1 MQYIQ
6 QLLSRI
12 NLLYLCPFVQKIL
25 HLSLILCLVALTPM
39 SAYAAG
45 DSLTSSISLSFNSTK
60 KFQLEAYEHFYA
72 YYTVPSSYS
81 RTKNTLSVTVSNLSN
96 FSISVM
102 NSDGSSISTTRKKNI
117 LYFKNNAF
125 IAENRYFIKIHN
137 QRNIR
142 SSGSINIRCTTDTT
156 ASPKTS
162 HKDATNI
169 ASSHK
174 RHQQKSTKSSSS
186 RNASRQKSTN
196 NSYSRNASRQKT
208 ANNSYSR
215 NASRQK
221 STNNSYSRN
230 ASRQK
235 STNNSSSRNASR
247 QKTANNSSSRNASR
261 QKATNNSSSQNAS
274 RQKAT
279 KSSSSRKGKTAA
291 TNNASTSS
299 KKYVSSGTTLSPV
312 TPAIHYIRL
321 KKGTSIALAERIY
334 TTVPN
339 HPISFTPSSSSL
351 HITDGIVYATSAGLF
366 YIIIQDGSYSSS
378 CTVKVD
384 P

>member
-1 MQYIQ
+1 MHYKKGVFMQYIQ

-60 KFQLEAYEHFYA
+60 KFQLEPYEHFYA

-142 SSGSINIRCTTDTT
+142 SAGSINIRYTTDTT

-186 RNASRQKSTN
+186 W
-196 NSYSRNASRQKT
+196 NASRQKT
-208 ANNSYSR
+208 T
-215 NASRQK
+215 K
-221 STNNSYSRN
+221 S
-230 ASRQK
+230 
-235 STNNSSSRNASR
+235 SSSRNASR
-247 QKTANNSSSRNASR
+247 QKTANNSSSRNASW
-261 QKATNNSSSQNAS
+261 
-274 RQKAT
+274 QKAT

-291 TNNASTSS
+291 TNKASTSS

>member
-60 KFQLEAYEHFYA
+60 KFQLEPYEHFYA

-142 SSGSINIRCTTDTT
+142 SAGSINIRYTTDTT

-174 RHQQKSTKSSSS
+174 RHKQKSTKSSSS
-186 RNASRQKSTN
+186 RNASRQKSI
-196 NSYSRNASRQKT
+196 
-208 ANNSYSR
+208 
-215 NASRQK
+215 
-221 STNNSYSRN
+221 
-230 ASRQK
+230 
-235 STNNSSSRNASR
+235 NNSSSRNDSR
-247 QKTANNSSSRNASR
+247 QKTANNSSSRND
-261 QKATNNSSSQNAS
+261 S

-291 TNNASTSS
+291 TNKASTSS

>member
-142 SSGSINIRCTTDTT
+142 SSGSINIRYTTDTT

-174 RHQQKSTKSSSS
+174 RHQQKST
-186 RNASRQKSTN
+186 
-196 NSYSRNASRQKT
+196 
-208 ANNSYSR
+208 
-215 NASRQK
+215 
-221 STNNSYSRN
+221 
-230 ASRQK
+230 
-235 STNNSSSRNASR
+235 NNSSSRNASR
-247 QKTANNSSSRNASR
+247 QKTPNNSSSRNASR
-261 QKATNNSSSQNAS
+261 QKN
-274 RQKAT
+274 T

>member
-1 MQYIQ
+1 MHYKKGVSMQYIQ

-60 KFQLEAYEHFYA
+60 KFQLEPYEHFYA

-142 SSGSINIRCTTDTT
+142 SSGSINIRYTTDTT

-186 RNASRQKSTN
+186 RNASRQKSTK
-196 NSYSRNASRQKT
+196 SSSSRNASRQK
-208 ANNSYSR
+208 A
-215 NASRQK
+215 
-221 STNNSYSRN
+221 TNNSSSRN

-247 QKTANNSSSRNASR
+247 QKTA
-261 QKATNNSSSQNAS
+261 
-274 RQKAT
+274 
-279 KSSSSRKGKTAA
+279 KSSSSRKGKTPA
-291 TNNASTSS
+291 TNNVSTSP
-299 KKYVSSGTTLSPV
+299 KKNISSDTTLSPV

>member
-60 KFQLEAYEHFYA
+60 KFQLEAYEHFYV

-142 SSGSINIRCTTDTT
+142 SAGSINIRYTTDTT

-196 NSYSRNASRQKT
+196 NSSSRNASRQKT
-208 ANNSYSR
+208 ANNSYS
-215 NASRQK
+215 Q
-221 STNNSYSRN
+221 
-230 ASRQK
+230 
-235 STNNSSSRNASR
+235 NASR

-261 QKATNNSSSQNAS
+261 QKTANNSY
-274 RQKAT
+274 
-279 KSSSSRKGKTAA
+279 SRKGKTAA

-299 KKYVSSGTTLSPV
+299 KKFVSSGTTLSPV

-366 YIIIQDGSYSSS
+366 YIIVQDGSYSSS

>member
-60 KFQLEAYEHFYA
+60 KFQLEPYEHFYA

-142 SSGSINIRCTTDTT
+142 SAGSINIRYTTDTT

-174 RHQQKSTKSSSS
+174 RHKQKSTKSSSS
-186 RNASRQKSTN
+186 RNASRQKSI
-196 NSYSRNASRQKT
+196 
-208 ANNSYSR
+208 
-215 NASRQK
+215 
-221 STNNSYSRN
+221 
-230 ASRQK
+230 
-235 STNNSSSRNASR
+235 NNSSSRNDSR
-247 QKTANNSSSRNASR
+247 QKTANNSSSRND
-261 QKATNNSSSQNAS
+261 S

-291 TNNASTSS
+291 TNKASTSS

-378 CTVKVD
+378 SCTVKVD

>member
-12 NLLYLCPFVQKIL
+12 NILYLCPFVQKIL

-142 SSGSINIRCTTDTT
+142 SAGSINIRYTTDTT

-186 RNASRQKSTN
+186 RNASRQKTAN
-196 NSYSRNASRQKT
+196 NSSSRNASRQK
-208 ANNSYSR
+208 N
-215 NASRQK
+215 
-221 STNNSYSRN
+221 
-230 ASRQK
+230 
-235 STNNSSSRNASR
+235 TNNSSSRNASR

-261 QKATNNSSSQNAS
+261 QKN
-274 RQKAT
+274 T

-299 KKYVSSGTTLSPV
+299 KKYISSGTTLSPV

>member
-60 KFQLEAYEHFYA
+60 KFQLEPYEHFYA

-142 SSGSINIRCTTDTT
+142 SAGSINIRYTTDTT

-186 RNASRQKSTN
+186 RNASRQKT
-196 NSYSRNASRQKT
+196 T
-208 ANNSYSR
+208 
-215 NASRQK
+215 K
-221 STNNSYSRN
+221 S
-230 ASRQK
+230 
-235 STNNSSSRNASR
+235 SSSRNASR
-247 QKTANNSSSRNASR
+247 QKTANNSY
-261 QKATNNSSSQNAS
+261 
-274 RQKAT
+274 
-279 KSSSSRKGKTAA
+279 SRKGKTAA

-299 KKYVSSGTTLSPV
+299 KKYISSGTTLSPV

>member
-1 MQYIQ
+1 MQHIQ

-60 KFQLEAYEHFYA
+60 KFQLEPYEHFYA

-142 SSGSINIRCTTDTT
+142 SAGSINIRYTTDTT

-186 RNASRQKSTN
+186 RNASRQKT
-196 NSYSRNASRQKT
+196 T
-208 ANNSYSR
+208 
-215 NASRQK
+215 K
-221 STNNSYSRN
+221 S
-230 ASRQK
+230 
-235 STNNSSSRNASR
+235 SSSRND
-247 QKTANNSSSRNASR
+247 
-261 QKATNNSSSQNAS
+261 S

-291 TNNASTSS
+291 TNKASTSS

>member
-60 KFQLEAYEHFYA
+60 KFQLEPYEHFYA

-142 SSGSINIRCTTDTT
+142 SAGSINIRYTTDTT

-174 RHQQKSTKSSSS
+174 RHKQKSTKSSSS
-186 RNASRQKSTN
+186 RNAKPTKKALITLLPGMTSRHEN
-196 NSYSRNASRQKT
+196 R
-208 ANNSYSR
+208 
-215 NASRQK
+215 
-221 STNNSYSRN
+221 
-230 ASRQK
+230 
-235 STNNSSSRNASR
+235 
-247 QKTANNSSSRNASR
+247 
-261 QKATNNSSSQNAS
+261 
-274 RQKAT
+274 
-279 KSSSSRKGKTAA
+279 
-291 TNNASTSS
+291 
-299 KKYVSSGTTLSPV
+299 
-312 TPAIHYIRL
+312 
-321 KKGTSIALAERIY
+321 
-334 TTVPN
+334 
-339 HPISFTPSSSSL
+339 
-351 HITDGIVYATSAGLF
+351 
-366 YIIIQDGSYSSS
+366 
-378 CTVKVD
+378 
-384 P
+384 

>member
-142 SSGSINIRCTTDTT
+142 SAGSINIRYTTDTT

-186 RNASRQKSTN
+186 W
-196 NSYSRNASRQKT
+196 NASRQKT
-208 ANNSYSR
+208 T
-215 NASRQK
+215 K
-221 STNNSYSRN
+221 S
-230 ASRQK
+230 
-235 STNNSSSRNASR
+235 SSSRNASR
-247 QKTANNSSSRNASR
+247 QKTANNSSSRNASW
-261 QKATNNSSSQNAS
+261 
-274 RQKAT
+274 QKAT

-299 KKYVSSGTTLSPV
+299 KKYISSGTTLSPV

>member
-1 MQYIQ
+1 MQHIQ

-96 FSISVM
+96 FSVSVM

-137 QRNIR
+137 LRNIR
-142 SSGSINIRCTTDTT
+142 SAGSINIRYTTDTT

-162 HKDATNI
+162 HKDTTNI

-174 RHQQKSTKSSSS
+174 RHQQK
-186 RNASRQKSTN
+186 NTN
-196 NSYSRNASRQKT
+196 NSS
-208 ANNSYSR
+208 
-215 NASRQK
+215 
-221 STNNSYSRN
+221 SRN

-247 QKTANNSSSRNASR
+247 QKTANN
-261 QKATNNSSSQNAS
+261 
-274 RQKAT
+274 
-279 KSSSSRKGKTAA
+279 SSSRKGKTAA

-366 YIIIQDGSYSSS
+366 YIVIQDGSYSSS

-384 P
+384 S

>member
-81 RTKNTLSVTVSNLSN
+81 RTKNTLSATVSNLSN

-142 SSGSINIRCTTDTT
+142 SAGSINIRYTTDTT

-186 RNASRQKSTN
+186 RNASRQKATN
-196 NSYSRNASRQKT
+196 NSS
-208 ANNSYSR
+208 
-215 NASRQK
+215 
-221 STNNSYSRN
+221 SRN

-247 QKTANNSSSRNASR
+247 QKSTNNSSSRNDSR
-261 QKATNNSSSQNAS
+261 QKTANN
-274 RQKAT
+274 
-279 KSSSSRKGKTAA
+279 SSSRKGKTAA

-299 KKYVSSGTTLSPV
+299 KKFVSSGTTLSPV

-366 YIIIQDGSYSSS
+366 YIIVQDGSYSSS

>member
-72 YYTVPSSYS
+72 YYTMPSSYS

-125 IAENRYFIKIHN
+125 TAENRYFIKIHN

-142 SSGSINIRCTTDTT
+142 SSGSINIRYTTDTT

-174 RHQQKSTKSSSS
+174 QHQQKSTKSSSS
-186 RNASRQKSTN
+186 RNASRQKT
-196 NSYSRNASRQKT
+196 T
-208 ANNSYSR
+208 
-215 NASRQK
+215 K
-221 STNNSYSRN
+221 S
-230 ASRQK
+230 
-235 STNNSSSRNASR
+235 
-247 QKTANNSSSRNASR
+247 SSSRNASR
-261 QKATNNSSSQNAS
+261 QKATNNSSS
-274 RQKAT
+274 
-279 KSSSSRKGKTAA
+279 RKGKTAA
-291 TNNASTSS
+291 TNKSSTSS

-351 HITDGIVYATSAGLF
+351 HITDGIVYTTSAGLF

>member
-142 SSGSINIRCTTDTT
+142 SAGSINIRYTTDTT

-186 RNASRQKSTN
+186 W
-196 NSYSRNASRQKT
+196 
-208 ANNSYSR
+208 
-215 NASRQK
+215 
-221 STNNSYSRN
+221 
-230 ASRQK
+230 
-235 STNNSSSRNASR
+235 NASR
-247 QKTANNSSSRNASR
+247 QKTANNSSSRNDSR
-261 QKATNNSSSQNAS
+261 QKATNNSSSRNDS

-299 KKYVSSGTTLSPV
+299 KKYISSGTTLSPV

>member
-72 YYTVPSSYS
+72 YYTMPSSYS

-125 IAENRYFIKIHN
+125 TAENRYFIKIHN

-142 SSGSINIRCTTDTT
+142 SAGSINIRYTTDTT

-186 RNASRQKSTN
+186 RNASRQKTAN
-196 NSYSRNASRQKT
+196 NSSSRNASRQK
-208 ANNSYSR
+208 N
-215 NASRQK
+215 
-221 STNNSYSRN
+221 
-230 ASRQK
+230 
-235 STNNSSSRNASR
+235 TNNSSSRNASR
-247 QKTANNSSSRNASR
+247 QKTTNNSSSRNASR
-261 QKATNNSSSQNAS
+261 QKATKSSSSRNAS

>member
-1 MQYIQ
+1 MHYKKGVSMQYIQ

-72 YYTVPSSYS
+72 YYTMPSSYS

-125 IAENRYFIKIHN
+125 TAENRYFIKIHN

-142 SSGSINIRCTTDTT
+142 SSGSINIRYTTDTT

-174 RHQQKSTKSSSS
+174 QHQQKSTKS
-186 RNASRQKSTN
+186 
-196 NSYSRNASRQKT
+196 
-208 ANNSYSR
+208 
-215 NASRQK
+215 
-221 STNNSYSRN
+221 
-230 ASRQK
+230 
-235 STNNSSSRNASR
+235 SSSRNASR

-261 QKATNNSSSQNAS
+261 QKN
-274 RQKAT
+274 T

-291 TNNASTSS
+291 TNKSSTSS

>member
-60 KFQLEAYEHFYA
+60 KFQLEPYEHFYA

-142 SSGSINIRCTTDTT
+142 SAGSINIRYTTDTT

-186 RNASRQKSTN
+186 RNASRQKSTK
-196 NSYSRNASRQKT
+196 SSSSRNASRQK
-208 ANNSYSR
+208 A
-215 NASRQK
+215 
-221 STNNSYSRN
+221 TNNSSSRN

-247 QKTANNSSSRNASR
+247 QKTA
-261 QKATNNSSSQNAS
+261 
-274 RQKAT
+274 
-279 KSSSSRKGKTAA
+279 KSSSSRKGKTPA
-291 TNNASTSS
+291 TNNVSTSP
-299 KKYVSSGTTLSPV
+299 KKNISSDTTLSPV

>member
-60 KFQLEAYEHFYA
+60 KFQLEPYEHFYA

-142 SSGSINIRCTTDTT
+142 SSGSINIRYTTDTT

-186 RNASRQKSTN
+186 RNASRQKT
-196 NSYSRNASRQKT
+196 T
-208 ANNSYSR
+208 
-215 NASRQK
+215 K
-221 STNNSYSRN
+221 S
-230 ASRQK
+230 
-235 STNNSSSRNASR
+235 SSSRNASR
-247 QKTANNSSSRNASR
+247 QKTANNSY
-261 QKATNNSSSQNAS
+261 
-274 RQKAT
+274 
-279 KSSSSRKGKTAA
+279 SRKGKTAA

-299 KKYVSSGTTLSPV
+299 KKYISSGTTLSHV

-366 YIIIQDGSYSSS
+366 YIIVQDGSYSSS
-378 CTVKVD
+378 CTIKVD
-384 P
+384 S

>member
-12 NLLYLCPFVQKIL
+12 NLLYLCPLVQKIL

-45 DSLTSSISLSFNSTK
+45 DSLTSSTSLSFNSTK

-102 NSDGSSISTTRKKNI
+102 SSDGSSISTTRKKNI

-142 SSGSINIRCTTDTT
+142 SAGSINIRYTTDTT

-174 RHQQKSTKSSSS
+174 QHQQKSTKSSSS
-186 RNASRQKSTN
+186 RNASWQKATN
-196 NSYSRNASRQKT
+196 NSS
-208 ANNSYSR
+208 
-215 NASRQK
+215 
-221 STNNSYSRN
+221 SRN

-247 QKTANNSSSRNASR
+247 QKTANNSSSR
-261 QKATNNSSSQNAS
+261 
-274 RQKAT
+274 
-279 KSSSSRKGKTAA
+279 KGKTAA

-299 KKYVSSGTTLSPV
+299 KKYIFSGTTLSPV

>member
-1 MQYIQ
+1 MQHIQ

-25 HLSLILCLVALTPM
+25 HLSLILCLLALTPM

-142 SSGSINIRCTTDTT
+142 SAGSINIRYTTDTT
-156 ASPKTS
+156 ASPKTI

-174 RHQQKSTKSSSS
+174 RHQQKSTRSSSS
-186 RNASRQKSTN
+186 RNASRQKTTN

-208 ANNSYSR
+208 ANNSSSR
-215 NASRQK
+215 NSNRQK
-221 STNNSYSRN
+221 
-230 ASRQK
+230 A
-235 STNNSSSRNASR
+235 TNNSSSRNASR
-247 QKTANNSSSRNASR
+247 QKN
-261 QKATNNSSSQNAS
+261 
-274 RQKAT
+274 T

>member
-72 YYTVPSSYS
+72 YYTMPSSYS

-125 IAENRYFIKIHN
+125 TAENRYFIKIHN

-142 SSGSINIRCTTDTT
+142 SSGSINIRYTTDTT

-174 RHQQKSTKSSSS
+174 QHQQKSTKSSSS
-186 RNASRQKSTN
+186 RNASRQKT
-196 NSYSRNASRQKT
+196 T
-208 ANNSYSR
+208 
-215 NASRQK
+215 K
-221 STNNSYSRN
+221 S
-230 ASRQK
+230 
-235 STNNSSSRNASR
+235 
-247 QKTANNSSSRNASR
+247 SSSRNASR
-261 QKATNNSSSQNAS
+261 QKATNNSSS
-274 RQKAT
+274 
-279 KSSSSRKGKTAA
+279 RKGKTAA
-291 TNNASTSS
+291 TNKSSTSS

-334 TTVPN
+334 TTFPN

>member
-72 YYTVPSSYS
+72 NYTVPSSYS

-142 SSGSINIRCTTDTT
+142 SSGSINIRYTTDTT

-186 RNASRQKSTN
+186 RNASRQK
-196 NSYSRNASRQKT
+196 
-208 ANNSYSR
+208 
-215 NASRQK
+215 
-221 STNNSYSRN
+221 
-230 ASRQK
+230 
-235 STNNSSSRNASR
+235 
-247 QKTANNSSSRNASR
+247 TANNSSSRNASR
-261 QKATNNSSSQNAS
+261 QKATNNSSS
-274 RQKAT
+274 
-279 KSSSSRKGKTAA
+279 RKGKTAA
-291 TNNASTSS
+291 TNKSSTSS

>member
-12 NLLYLCPFVQKIL
+12 NLLYLCPLVQKIL

-45 DSLTSSISLSFNSTK
+45 DSLTSSTSLSFNSTK

-142 SSGSINIRCTTDTT
+142 SAGSINIRYTTDTT

-186 RNASRQKSTN
+186 RNASRQKT
-196 NSYSRNASRQKT
+196 T
-208 ANNSYSR
+208 
-215 NASRQK
+215 K
-221 STNNSYSRN
+221 S
-230 ASRQK
+230 
-235 STNNSSSRNASR
+235 SSSRNASR
-247 QKTANNSSSRNASR
+247 QKTANNSSSRNDSR
-261 QKATNNSSSQNAS
+261 QKATNNSSSRNDS

-299 KKYVSSGTTLSPV
+299 KKYISSGTTLSPV

>member
-72 YYTVPSSYS
+72 YYTMPSSYS

-125 IAENRYFIKIHN
+125 TAENRYFIKIHN

-142 SSGSINIRCTTDTT
+142 SAGSINIRYTTDTT

-186 RNASRQKSTN
+186 RNASRQKTTK
-196 NSYSRNASRQKT
+196 NSSSRNASRQKT
-208 ANNSYSR
+208 A
-215 NASRQK
+215 
-221 STNNSYSRN
+221 
-230 ASRQK
+230 
-235 STNNSSSRNASR
+235 NNSSSRNASR

-261 QKATNNSSSQNAS
+261 QKN
-274 RQKAT
+274 T

>member
-1 MQYIQ
+1 MHYKKGVSMQHIQ

-60 KFQLEAYEHFYA
+60 KFQLEPYEHFYA

-142 SSGSINIRCTTDTT
+142 SSGSINIRYTTDTT

-186 RNASRQKSTN
+186 RNASRQKSTKR
-196 NSYSRNASRQKT
+196 SSSRNASRQK
-208 ANNSYSR
+208 A
-215 NASRQK
+215 
-221 STNNSYSRN
+221 TNNSSSRN

-247 QKTANNSSSRNASR
+247 QKTA
-261 QKATNNSSSQNAS
+261 
-274 RQKAT
+274 
-279 KSSSSRKGKTAA
+279 KSSSSRKGKTPA
-291 TNNASTSS
+291 TNNVSTSP
-299 KKYVSSGTTLSPV
+299 KKNISSDTTLSPV

>member
-142 SSGSINIRCTTDTT
+142 SSGSINIRYTTNTT

-186 RNASRQKSTN
+186 RNASRQKTTKS
-196 NSYSRNASRQKT
+196 SSSRNASRQKT

-215 NASRQK
+215 
-221 STNNSYSRN
+221 
-230 ASRQK
+230 
-235 STNNSSSRNASR
+235 
-247 QKTANNSSSRNASR
+247 
-261 QKATNNSSSQNAS
+261 
-274 RQKAT
+274 
-279 KSSSSRKGKTAA
+279 KGKTAA
-291 TNNASTSS
+291 TNKASTSS

>member
-72 YYTVPSSYS
+72 NYTVPSSYS
-81 RTKNTLSVTVSNLSN
+81 RTKKTLSVTVSNLSN

-142 SSGSINIRCTTDTT
+142 SSGSINIRYTTDTT

-186 RNASRQKSTN
+186 RNASRQK
-196 NSYSRNASRQKT
+196 
-208 ANNSYSR
+208 
-215 NASRQK
+215 
-221 STNNSYSRN
+221 
-230 ASRQK
+230 
-235 STNNSSSRNASR
+235 
-247 QKTANNSSSRNASR
+247 TANNSSSRNASR
-261 QKATNNSSSQNAS
+261 QKN
-274 RQKAT
+274 T

>member
-137 QRNIR
+137 QRNLR
-142 SSGSINIRCTTDTT
+142 SSGSINIRYTTDTT

-186 RNASRQKSTN
+186 RNASRQK
-196 NSYSRNASRQKT
+196 
-208 ANNSYSR
+208 
-215 NASRQK
+215 
-221 STNNSYSRN
+221 
-230 ASRQK
+230 
-235 STNNSSSRNASR
+235 
-247 QKTANNSSSRNASR
+247 TANNSSSRNASR
-261 QKATNNSSSQNAS
+261 QKNTNN
-274 RQKAT
+274 
-279 KSSSSRKGKTAA
+279 SSSRKGKTAA

>member
-12 NLLYLCPFVQKIL
+12 NLLYLCPLVQKIL

-45 DSLTSSISLSFNSTK
+45 DSLTSSTSLSFNSTK

-142 SSGSINIRCTTDTT
+142 SAGSINIRYTTDTT

-174 RHQQKSTKSSSS
+174 QHQQKSTKSSSS
-186 RNASRQKSTN
+186 RND
-196 NSYSRNASRQKT
+196 
-208 ANNSYSR
+208 
-215 NASRQK
+215 
-221 STNNSYSRN
+221 
-230 ASRQK
+230 
-235 STNNSSSRNASR
+235 SR
-247 QKTANNSSSRNASR
+247 QKTANNSSSRNDSR
-261 QKATNNSSSQNAS
+261 QKATNNSSSRNDSRQKTANNSSSRNDS

-291 TNNASTSS
+291 TNKASTSS

>member
-72 YYTVPSSYS
+72 YYTMPSSYS

-125 IAENRYFIKIHN
+125 TAENRYFIKIHN

-142 SSGSINIRCTTDTT
+142 SSGSINIRYTTDTT

-186 RNASRQKSTN
+186 RNASRQKT
-196 NSYSRNASRQKT
+196 T
-208 ANNSYSR
+208 
-215 NASRQK
+215 K
-221 STNNSYSRN
+221 S
-230 ASRQK
+230 
-235 STNNSSSRNASR
+235 
-247 QKTANNSSSRNASR
+247 SSSRNASR
-261 QKATNNSSSQNAS
+261 QKATNNSSS
-274 RQKAT
+274 
-279 KSSSSRKGKTAA
+279 RKGKTAA
-291 TNNASTSS
+291 TNKSSTSS
-299 KKYVSSGTTLSPV
+299 KKNVSSGTTLSPV

>member
-142 SSGSINIRCTTDTT
+142 SSGSINIRYTTDTT

-174 RHQQKSTKSSSS
+174 RHQQKST
-186 RNASRQKSTN
+186 
-196 NSYSRNASRQKT
+196 
-208 ANNSYSR
+208 
-215 NASRQK
+215 
-221 STNNSYSRN
+221 
-230 ASRQK
+230 
-235 STNNSSSRNASR
+235 NNSSSR
-247 QKTANNSSSRNASR
+247 
-261 QKATNNSSSQNAS
+261 NAS

>member
-1 MQYIQ
+1 MQHIQ

-60 KFQLEAYEHFYA
+60 KFQLEPYEHFYA

-142 SSGSINIRCTTDTT
+142 SSGSINIRYTTDTT

-186 RNASRQKSTN
+186 RNASRQKSTK
-196 NSYSRNASRQKT
+196 SSSSRNASRQK
-208 ANNSYSR
+208 A
-215 NASRQK
+215 
-221 STNNSYSRN
+221 TNNSSSRN

-247 QKTANNSSSRNASR
+247 QKTA
-261 QKATNNSSSQNAS
+261 
-274 RQKAT
+274 
-279 KSSSSRKGKTAA
+279 KSSSARKGKTPA
-291 TNNASTSS
+291 TNNVSTSP
-299 KKYVSSGTTLSPV
+299 KKNISSDTTLSPV

>member
-25 HLSLILCLVALTPM
+25 HLSLILCLAMLTPL

-81 RTKNTLSVTVSNLSN
+81 CTKNALSVTVRNLSN

-102 NSDGSSISTTRKKNI
+102 DSDGSSISTTSKKNI

-125 IAENRYFIKIHN
+125 IAGNRYFIKIHN
-137 QRNIR
+137 RRNIR
-142 SSGSINIRCTTDTT
+142 SAGSINIRYTTDTT

-162 HKDATNI
+162 NKDATNI

-174 RHQQKSTKSSSS
+174 RHQQKSAK
-186 RNASRQKSTN
+186 
-196 NSYSRNASRQKT
+196 
-208 ANNSYSR
+208 
-215 NASRQK
+215 
-221 STNNSYSRN
+221 
-230 ASRQK
+230 
-235 STNNSSSRNASR
+235 
-247 QKTANNSSSRNASR
+247 NSSSRNASR
-261 QKATNNSSSQNAS
+261 QKAANNSPPRNAS
-274 RQKAT
+274 RQKAANNSSPRNVSRQ
-279 KSSSSRKGKTAA
+279 KAANNSSSRNADRQKSTKNTSSRNADRQKAANNSSSRNTHRQKNANNSSPRKGKTVA
-291 TNNASTSS
+291 TNKASTSS
-299 KKYVSSGTTLSPV
+299 PKKVSSGTTLSPV
-312 TPAIHYIRL
+312 TPARHYIRL

-351 HITDGIVYATSAGLF
+351 HITDGIVYATSSGLF

>member
-72 YYTVPSSYS
+72 YYTMPSSYS

-125 IAENRYFIKIHN
+125 TAENRYFIKIHN

-142 SSGSINIRCTTDTT
+142 SAGSINIRYTTDTT

-186 RNASRQKSTN
+186 RNASRP
-196 NSYSRNASRQKT
+196 KT
-208 ANNSYSR
+208 
-215 NASRQK
+215 
-221 STNNSYSRN
+221 
-230 ASRQK
+230 
-235 STNNSSSRNASR
+235 
-247 QKTANNSSSRNASR
+247 
-261 QKATNNSSSQNAS
+261 
-274 RQKAT
+274 T
-279 KSSSSRKGKTAA
+279 KSSSSRKA
-291 TNNASTSS
+291 
-299 KKYVSSGTTLSPV
+299 
-312 TPAIHYIRL
+312 
-321 KKGTSIALAERIY
+321 
-334 TTVPN
+334 
-339 HPISFTPSSSSL
+339 
-351 HITDGIVYATSAGLF
+351 
-366 YIIIQDGSYSSS
+366 
-378 CTVKVD
+378 
-384 P
+384 

>member
-1 MQYIQ
+1 MHYKKGVSMQYIQ

-72 YYTVPSSYS
+72 YYTMPSSYS

-125 IAENRYFIKIHN
+125 TAENRYFIKIHN

-142 SSGSINIRCTTDTT
+142 SSGSINIRYTTDTT

-174 RHQQKSTKSSSS
+174 QHQQKSTKSSSS
-186 RNASRQKSTN
+186 RNASRQKT
-196 NSYSRNASRQKT
+196 
-208 ANNSYSR
+208 
-215 NASRQK
+215 
-221 STNNSYSRN
+221 
-230 ASRQK
+230 
-235 STNNSSSRNASR
+235 
-247 QKTANNSSSRNASR
+247 
-261 QKATNNSSSQNAS
+261 
-274 RQKAT
+274 T

>member
-1 MQYIQ
+1 MHYKKGVSMQYIQ

-12 NLLYLCPFVQKIL
+12 NLLYLCPLVQKIL

-45 DSLTSSISLSFNSTK
+45 DSLTSSTSLSFNSTK

-142 SSGSINIRCTTDTT
+142 SAGSINIRYTTDTT

-174 RHQQKSTKSSSS
+174 QHQQKSTKSSSS
-186 RNASRQKSTN
+186 RND
-196 NSYSRNASRQKT
+196 
-208 ANNSYSR
+208 
-215 NASRQK
+215 
-221 STNNSYSRN
+221 
-230 ASRQK
+230 
-235 STNNSSSRNASR
+235 SR
-247 QKTANNSSSRNASR
+247 QKTANNSSSRND
-261 QKATNNSSSQNAS
+261 S

-291 TNNASTSS
+291 TNKASTSS

>member
-1 MQYIQ
+1 MHYKKGVSMQYIQ

-12 NLLYLCPFVQKIL
+12 NLLYLCPLVQKIL

-45 DSLTSSISLSFNSTK
+45 DSLTSSTSLSFNSTK

-142 SSGSINIRCTTDTT
+142 SAGSINIRYTTDTT

-174 RHQQKSTKSSSS
+174 QHQQKSTKSSSS
-186 RNASRQKSTN
+186 W
-196 NSYSRNASRQKT
+196 NASRQKT
-208 ANNSYSR
+208 T
-215 NASRQK
+215 K
-221 STNNSYSRN
+221 S
-230 ASRQK
+230 
-235 STNNSSSRNASR
+235 SSSRNDSR
-247 QKTANNSSSRNASR
+247 QKT
-261 QKATNNSSSQNAS
+261 
-274 RQKAT
+274 T

-291 TNNASTSS
+291 TNKASTSS

>member
-60 KFQLEAYEHFYA
+60 KFQLEPYEHFYA

-142 SSGSINIRCTTDTT
+142 SAGSINIRYTTDTT

-174 RHQQKSTKSSSS
+174 RHKQKSTKSSSS
-186 RNASRQKSTN
+186 RNASRQKSTK
-196 NSYSRNASRQKT
+196 SSSSRNASRQK
-208 ANNSYSR
+208 A
-215 NASRQK
+215 
-221 STNNSYSRN
+221 TNNSSSRN

-247 QKTANNSSSRNASR
+247 QKTA
-261 QKATNNSSSQNAS
+261 
-274 RQKAT
+274 
-279 KSSSSRKGKTAA
+279 KSSSSRKGKTPA
-291 TNNASTSS
+291 TNNVSTSP
-299 KKYVSSGTTLSPV
+299 KKNISSDTTLSPV